1 MQAIADE
8 KAAAKADARAVTA
21 SARETAL
28 SSERDKAF
36 EALKQENERLR
47 QALTSVMRQVEA
59 AMPPPHS
66 AAASTG
72 MPPPLQSLI
81 TTELAEVL
89 AADPAAAETG
99 AAQAGVEEA
108 AAEAAAAEE
117 AAAAAAAAAA
127 PVSEAV
133 AAAAAAGFVSI
144 DAQIVQLQEKIR
156 WADEAGDFGE
166 CGRLTEKIRALEE
179 RQLTLTR
186 WA

>member
-1 MQAIADE
+1 LSPLTLMQAIADE
-8 KAAAKADARAVTA
+8 KAAAKADARAATA
-21 SARETAL
+21 SERETAL

-72 MPPPLQSLI
+72 MPPPLHSLI

-89 AADPAAAETG
+89 AADPAAAEPE
-99 AAQAGVEEA
+99 AAQAGVEVAE
-108 AAEAAAAEE
+108 AAEAAE
-117 AAAAAAAAAA
+117 AAA
-127 PVSEAV
+127 PVSEAE

-166 CGRLTEKIRALEE
+166 CGRLTEKIRALEA
-179 RQLTLTR
+179 RQPTLTR
-186 WA
+186 